1 MLNIHFVA
9 FLPFYCDRTVFRLEA
24 KWERERGLR
33 LAKVHNT
40 GLELSDSES
49 ATALY
54 VGTLPM
60 RLLAPTY
67 LMSIAFVT
75 ILSYG
80 DINFKSNF
88 KLNRFLLVSIINLS
102 DKLEL
107 LVKSVRG
114 NILPSCK
121 TPSHLDSYKN
131 YWIYLANEYLPNNGK
146 YNCTLCL
153 LLHIHFSW

>member
-1 MLNIHFVA
+1 VG
-9 FLPFYCDRTVFRLEA
+9 
-24 KWERERGLR
+24 ERGGVEIGKGPQYR
-33 LAKVHNT
+33 T
-40 GLELSDSES
+40 RTSDSES

-114 NILPSCK
+114 NILPACK
-121 TPSHLDSYKN
+121 TPSHLDSFKN
-131 YWIYLANEYLPNNGK
+131 YWIYLANENMPNNGK
-146 YNCTLCL
+146 CDCTLCL
-153 LLHIHFSW
+153 LLHIHFTW